1 VLTRPASQFTELG
14 TKVIEQG
21 LADPKLSEFYEAI
34 QSASH
39 HATPSSLKPYINYLS
54 LCSDKVS
61 DMEPPPIFYVGLES
75 SQRLLFGDQWAT
87 PQASCGPASGLRT
100 PDPELEKASADAYKA
115 ALNLQP
121 YYGYARTLISLNGE
135 TYEIAFERLIVGI
148 RPAPTASYQI
158 CAYFGVIQDLQRRL

>member
-1 VLTRPASQFTELG
+1 VLTRPASTFTELG

-39 HATPSSLKPYINYLS
+39 QATPGTLKPYINYLS

-61 DMEPPPIFYVGLES
+61 DLAPPPIFYVGRKS

-87 PQASCGPASGLRT
+87 PEAVGGPASGLRT
-100 PDPELEKASADAYKA
+100 PDAELEEASADAYKA
-115 ALNLQP
+115 ALNIRP
-121 YYGYARTLISLNGE
+121 YYGYARTLISLDGE

-148 RPAPTASYQI
+148 RPAPAASYQI
-158 CAYFGVIQDLQRRL
+158 CAYYGVIQDLQRRR